1 MIGQTLSHYL
11 ITSELGRGGMGVV
24 YRAHD
29 QLLNRDVALKLMRED
44 VINQS
49 ERRARILTEARAASA
64 LNHPGITTIYDVG
77 ETVDH
82 LFIVMELVLGQTL
95 RDRLSSNGSI
105 EPLALTQL
113 GAQIAEA
120 LHTAH
125 SHGVVHGDIKPENI
139 VVQAGGAP
147 KLFDFGIA
155 RQVAA
160 ETATL
165 TRSVH
170 DLGETPRAAIAGTVA
185 YMPPEILRGESGDVR
200 SDLYS
205 LGVVLF
211 EISAAQRPFVGP
223 TITALVS
230 QILHEPAP
238 RLGGAENIVPQ
249 ELARIVQK
257 LLEKD
262 PGSRYQSAREL
273 QVDLTNLQRDLELG
287 ALLPAAVLGKRSV
300 AVLPFKLLTPNPEDE
315 YLGVALA
322 DAIINHLG
330 GSGEVL
336 VRPINTVRRYAKQA
350 VDPLLAA
357 REMNVHIVVD
367 GSIQKSGLRLR
378 VHVQAWNAADGTTLL
393 TGKYDSEMAALFE
406 LQDKVAEALARALDL
421 KTSGSA
427 ESSVAPPTKN
437 PRAYELYLRAIE
449 RLSRVN
455 KWDMRTAIEMLEDA
469 TRLDPR
475 FGDAWARLAEAC
487 VFMAGTFDPTPKWY
501 KKGEVAMR
509 RALALDPT
517 NAQAHCAHGRVLW
530 TPLKGYKNRQALLAL
545 RESLRRSPGYH
556 PALVWQCLI
565 FLHVGM
571 LQEAI
576 DGLHKALATQPDDG
590 FALTFLGQARMLQG
604 DYGEAESYFK
614 RALSLDPASLWANL
628 FSPMVPL
635 YGANPEAAVE
645 LLKSAQHFFPGDALL
660 TSWEGLLWAKRGQPR
675 KAEQSIRKAMKVGK
689 SVLHTHHMWH
699 TAAATY
705 AILEKPELAVPLL
718 TRAAKSG
725 LPNYPVFRDD
735 QHFQSMQKYGPYLRL
750 LAKVKK
756 ETDGY
761 RREFGTP

>member
-1 MIGQTLSHYL
+1 M
-11 ITSELGRGGMGVV
+11 
-24 YRAHD
+24 
-29 QLLNRDVALKLMRED
+29 
-44 VINQS
+44 
-49 ERRARILTEARAASA
+49 
-64 LNHPGITTIYDVG
+64 
-77 ETVDH
+77 
-82 LFIVMELVLGQTL
+82 
-95 RDRLSSNGSI
+95 
-105 EPLALTQL
+105 
-113 GAQIAEA
+113 
-120 LHTAH
+120 
-125 SHGVVHGDIKPENI
+125 
-139 VVQAGGAP
+139 
-147 KLFDFGIA
+147 
-155 RQVAA
+155 
-160 ETATL
+160 
-165 TRSVH
+165 
-170 DLGETPRAAIAGTVA
+170 
-185 YMPPEILRGESGDVR
+185 
-200 SDLYS
+200 
-205 LGVVLF
+205 
-211 EISAAQRPFVGP
+211 
-223 TITALVS
+223 
-230 QILHEPAP
+230 
-238 RLGGAENIVPQ
+238 
-249 ELARIVQK
+249 
-257 LLEKD
+257 
-262 PGSRYQSAREL
+262 
-273 QVDLTNLQRDLELG
+273 
-287 ALLPAAVLGKRSV
+287 
-300 AVLPFKLLTPNPEDE
+300 
-315 YLGVALA
+315 ALA

-427 ESSVAPPTKN
+427 ESSVTPPTKK

-469 TRLDPR
+469 TRLDPG
-475 FGDAWARLAEAC
+475 FGDAWARLAEAR

-604 DYGEAESYFK
+604 DYGEARVTSSARYHWTPRVCGPTSF
-614 RALSLDPASLWANL
+614 LLWYL
-628 FSPMVPL
+628 CTED
-635 YGANPEAAVE
+635 NPEAAVE
-645 LLKSAQHFFPGDALL
+645 LLKSPAHFFPGDALL

-689 SVLHTHHMWH
+689 SVFIRIICGIRRRQPTQSSKNRSL
-699 TAAATY
+699 
-705 AILEKPELAVPLL
+705 
-718 TRAAKSG
+718 R
-725 LPNYPVFRDD
+725 FR
-735 QHFQSMQKYGPYLRL
+735 Y
-750 LAKVKK
+750 
-756 ETDGY
+756 
-761 RREFGTP
+761 